1 MENNIVIRRMQET
14 DPQIFSD
21 EECAQDWHASP
32 EKYDISCKKN
42 DRTKIGTCGFHC
54 WNKEKSSAEV
64 GYDLKEAFW
73 GNDHMQEAL
82 KEIIAFAAKSM
93 NIKRIDAVIYVE
105 NPKSISV
112 VERLGFSFDGKIKN
126 EIFRDS
132 EYLHRIYSI
141 YCTK

>member
-1 MENNIVIRRMQET
+1 MIYFMEHNIVIRRMQET
-14 DPQIFSD
+14 DPQIS
-21 EECAQDWHASP
+21 AMKSVRRTGMLRL
-32 EKYDISCKKN
+32 KNMIISCKKD

-73 GNDHMQEAL
+73 GNGYMQEAL

-112 VERLGFSFDGKIKN
+112 VERLGFSFDGK
-126 EIFRDS
+126 
-132 EYLHRIYSI
+132 
-141 YCTK
+141 

>member
-1 MENNIVIRRMQET
+1 
-14 DPQIFSD
+14 
-21 EECAQDWHASP
+21 
-32 EKYDISCKKN
+32 
-42 DRTKIGTCGFHC
+42 
-54 WNKEKSSAEV
+54 
-64 GYDLKEAFW
+64 
-73 GNDHMQEAL
+73 MQEAL

-132 EYLHRIYSI
+132 EYLHRIFSI

>member
-1 MENNIVIRRMQET
+1 MLRLKNM
-14 DPQIFSD
+14 IFLV
-21 EECAQDWHASP
+21 
-32 EKYDISCKKN
+32 KK
-42 DRTKIGTCGFHC
+42 DDGTKIGICGFHC
-54 WNKEKSSAEV
+54 CNKEKSSAEV

-73 GNDHMQEAL
+73 GNGYMQEAL

-112 VERLGFSFDGKIKN
+112 VERLGLSFDGKIKN

>member
-1 MENNIVIRRMQET
+1 MLRLKNM
-14 DPQIFSD
+14 IFLV
-21 EECAQDWHASP
+21 
-32 EKYDISCKKN
+32 KKD

-64 GYDLKEAFW
+64 GYDLKESFW
-73 GNDHMQEAL
+73 GNGYMQEAL
-82 KEIIAFAAKSM
+82 KEIIAFDAKSM

-112 VERLGFSFDGKIKN
+112 VERLGFSFDGKINN